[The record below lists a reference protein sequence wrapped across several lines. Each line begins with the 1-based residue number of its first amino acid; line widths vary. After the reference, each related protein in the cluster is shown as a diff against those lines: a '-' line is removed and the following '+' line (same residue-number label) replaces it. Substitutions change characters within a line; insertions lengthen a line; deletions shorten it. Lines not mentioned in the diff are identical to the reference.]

1 MCYSSS
7 KVPASSSVMTCSIK
21 MVQELKSLGTFMPA
35 VHKEDILMYNV
46 SCDCNLIAQ
55 NNIKSRTPKKAVK
68 IIKNSI

>member
-7 KVPASSSVMTCSIK
+7 KAPASSVMTCSIN
-21 MVQELKSLGTFMPA
+21 MVQELKNLGTFMPP

-55 NNIKSRTPKKAVK
+55 NNIKQQEPPRRP
-68 IIKNSI
+68 